1 MVMRTLVVGL
11 ACVAGAAALRPQPLG
26 RPPVGRPVGRRGEP
40 LRVLADDRIV
50 ARGSDELDVV
60 DPGGDEQ
67 VAARGGDG
75 LDAETWAAAAQ
86 FAGKWKAVAVDD
98 MAALEKLSD
107 EKRVP
112 LYFRKVLRHTLANG
126 GVFEHHLDAEGRY
139 SESEESDC
147 FFFDQSTA
155 PALVNGPPVL
165 DRAPGGEPVR
175 RTVSCRDGRLRILEE
190 PRVAAPRARAAGVM
204 EHVLS
209 LEGDTLRRRLTNKD
223 TGTSVV
229 WTMVRV
235 ERAASLR
242 KTTLTTSHDDAAVLA
257 RFPAAQRPLLTATGN
272 LQKILASFHNDEVWV
287 RVDAN
292 DEVAPRIYERRVTI
306 GIGARVCV
314 HASSVVFAHSL
325 IAQELISSGRI
336 GIGQTYHKLGI
347 LPRFDLVD
355 AAADDSTFRRTYTLS
370 SPHVTC
376 HIRELFPQRVCEP
389 DFFDDEAGQAAFLA
403 AAARAAAAPL
413 RYGAGLDGAR

>member
-1 MVMRTLVVGL
+1 MRLLIT
-11 ACVAGAAALRPQPLG
+11 CVAGAAALQPQPLG
-26 RPPVGRPVGRRGEP
+26 RPHGRPHEAP
-40 LRVLADDRIV
+40 RVLADAQV
-50 ARGSDELDVV
+50 AS
-60 DPGGDEQ
+60 PCGDE
-67 VAARGGDG
+67 
-75 LDAETWAAAAQ
+75 LDAETWSVAAQ
-86 FAGKWKAVAVDD
+86 FTGSWKTVGIDD
-98 MAALEKLSD
+98 MDMLEKLGT
-107 EKRVP
+107 EKCVP
-112 LYFRKVLRHTLANG
+112 LYFRKVLHHTLASG
-126 GVFEHHLDAEGRY
+126 GVFDHHLDAEGRY

-314 HASSVVFAHSL
+314 HASSS
-325 IAQELISSGRI
+325 
-336 GIGQTYHKLGI
+336 
-347 LPRFDLVD
+347 
-355 AAADDSTFRRTYTLS
+355 RTAS
-370 SPHVTC
+370 SPRSSSPRAASASARPTTSSASSRASTSSTPRPT
-376 HIRELFPQRVCEP
+376 IRRS
-389 DFFDDEAGQAAFLA
+389 AAPTRSA
-403 AAARAAAAPL
+403 RPTSPATSASSSPSASASPTSSTTRRARPPSSPPPRARPPRPSATAPASTARASAPPVASAAPIHN
-413 RYGAGLDGAR
+413 RP